1 MIVNLIVARSRN
13 NVIGKAGKI
22 PWKIRGEQIQFR
34 ELTTGNAI
42 VMGRRTYEDIG
53 HPLPGR
59 LNIVVSNTRDFG
71 TMLDF
76 KELTTLLTMKSLQE
90 AVDDVEGMDGVD
102 LYVSGGRSLYEE
114 AIPLVDRMYI
124 TEVDTEV
131 EDEGDCV
138 YFPPFNED
146 EFEKLTGETVEG
158 EIPYTRTVYIRKT
171 SKDRFCMTGA
181 QGLDWAESC
190 LSKNDVAKIHASLP
204 GNIGNV
210 TISEKKH
217 PRDGKPDYFTVHFQ
231 IRRDGGY
238 CGFSGMKTF
247 DGVYTSLDEVK
258 ADIHHIL
265 RKMFR
270 EKRDDAEIRMRSADR
285 ALRMIQT
292 PGNTADK
299 KRRLV

>member
-1 MIVNLIVARSRN
+1 
-13 NVIGKAGKI
+13 
-22 PWKIRGEQIQFR
+22 
-34 ELTTGNAI
+34 
-42 VMGRRTYEDIG
+42 
-53 HPLPGR
+53 
-59 LNIVVSNTRDFG
+59 
-71 TMLDF
+71 
-76 KELTTLLTMKSLQE
+76 
-90 AVDDVEGMDGVD
+90 
-102 LYVSGGRSLYEE
+102 
-114 AIPLVDRMYI
+114 
-124 TEVDTEV
+124 
-131 EDEGDCV
+131 
-138 YFPPFNED
+138 
-146 EFEKLTGETVEG
+146 
-158 EIPYTRTVYIRKT
+158 
-171 SKDRFCMTGA
+171 MTGA

-238 CGFSGMKTF
+238 YGFSGMKTF

-285 ALRMIQT
+285 ALRMIRT
-292 PGNTADK
+292 PGNAADEK
-299 KRRLV
+299 KD